1 MMKTTKNISSRVLQQ
16 NGGMPNLSYLKNI
29 INGILLWRKIF
40 EIIHVVLTQIIGLLL
55 SNIGGSQ
62 KQW

>member
-40 EIIHVVLTQIIGLLL
+40 ETIHVVLTQIIGLLL